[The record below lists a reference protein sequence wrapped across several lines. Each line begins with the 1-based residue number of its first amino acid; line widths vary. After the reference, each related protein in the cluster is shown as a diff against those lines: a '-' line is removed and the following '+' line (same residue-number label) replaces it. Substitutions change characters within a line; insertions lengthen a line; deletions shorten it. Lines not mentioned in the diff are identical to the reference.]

1 MKTPAEEQEGTAARL
16 KLASALFGEFYASCF
31 WHMKPDLII
40 TEELIPLI
48 IKGLRT
54 HGGRRGLLAAARLE
68 K

>member
-1 MKTPAEEQEGTAARL
+1 MKTPAEESTGARL
-16 KLASALFGEFYASCF
+16 KLASALFREFYASCF

-54 HGGRRGLLAAARLE
+54 HGGRRGLLAAARLKE
-68 K
+68 

>member
-1 MKTPAEEQEGTAARL
+1 MKTPAEEQKGTAARL
-16 KLASALFGEFYASCF
+16 ELASVLFHEFYASCF
-31 WHMKPDLII
+31 WHMKPELII

-54 HGGRRGLLAAARLE
+54 HGGRRGLLSAARLE